1 MEYNYTTSQAP
12 DKGVQVG
19 PEPILTPNATLA
31 MTYTNIPGFGG
42 NFIDSYVVVDGN
54 LITAKSAAASIDFA
68 YAIIEKLAG
77 TSTLNKVKENIFY
90 EKQGTF
96 IFNQ

>member
-1 MEYNYTTSQAP
+1 MIIFTDGSCLKNGSENNE
-12 DKGVQVG
+12 G
-19 PEPILTPNATLA
+19 
-31 MTYTNIPGFGG
+31 GFGVVILDDNG
-42 NFIDSYVVVDGN
+42 NFIDCYVVVDGN

-77 TSTLNKVKENIFY
+77 KETLNRVKEHIFY
-90 EKQGTF
+90 EEQGTF